1 MDIFQIIQ
9 LAIILLVSV
18 WLHEYAHAYV
28 SYRFGDPTPKLQGRL
43 TPNPIKHL
51 DPIWFIMVFLIWFGR
66 GKPVQINPMYYKNP
80 IKWETLVALAWPA
93 TNIVLAIIGVIITFI
108 YMKILG
114 LSVNTIFMNSWDV
127 VTSFWVSFSMI
138 NITLAIFNLIPIPP
152 LDGFRLIKMLARKFW
167 NMIEK
172 YTMFISI
179 FFLIILL
186 GPGSQIVGNFLSNVS
201 YFIFRIFFTIIGQV
215 FY

>member
-1 MDIFQIIQ
+1 MDIYQIIQ
-9 LAIILLVSV
+9 LAIILLVSI

-28 SYRFGDPTPKLQGRL
+28 SYRLGDPTPKLQWRL
-43 TPNPIKHL
+43 TPNPIRHL
-51 DPIWFIMVFLIWFGR
+51 DPIWFVMVFLIWFWR

-80 IKWETLVALAWPA
+80 IKWEFLVAMAWPA
-93 TNIVLAIIGVIITFI
+93 ANIILSIIWIIITFI
-108 YMKILG
+108 YMKLAW
-114 LSVNTIFMNSWDV
+114 LSVNTIFMNNGDV
-127 VTSFWVSFSMI
+127 VTSFWVSFALM

-152 LDGFRLIKMLARKFW
+152 LDGFRIIKMIWWKIWSL
-167 NMIEK
+167 IEK

-186 GPGSQIVGNFLSNVS
+186 GPGSQIVGNFLSTVS
-201 YFIFRIFFTIIGQV
+201 FFVFKIFFTIIGQV